1 MITDI
6 NKLQQDIRAI
16 GSVSDSAEFFE
27 GFLRA
32 FDIPVST
39 IDRLKSTSSYDV
51 NVGVRMDGYLEATH
65 DKRRDASDE
74 TEKSTGVYTHYETY
88 CRCPDCHEVFAE
100 FSESCSCGKQM
111 AEEINKVGFYLF
123 NGKEFIESFK

>member
-39 IDRLKSTSSYDV
+39 IDRLKSRS
-51 NVGVRMDGYLEATH
+51 EE
-65 DKRRDASDE
+65 RR
-74 TEKSTGVYTHYETY
+74 V
-88 CRCPDCHEVFAE
+88 
-100 FSESCSCGKQM
+100 
-111 AEEINKVGFYLF
+111 
-123 NGKEFIESFK
+123 GKECT

>member
-51 NVGVRMDGYLEATH
+51 NVGVRIGQQFFILLPKAVT
-65 DKRRDASDE
+65 
-74 TEKSTGVYTHYETY
+74 STLT
-88 CRCPDCHEVFAE
+88 
-100 FSESCSCGKQM
+100 
-111 AEEINKVGFYLF
+111 
-123 NGKEFIESFK
+123 

>member
-32 FDIPVST
+32 LIFLFQRL
-39 IDRLKSTSSYDV
+39 IDS
-51 NVGVRMDGYLEATH
+51 NPHPHM
-65 DKRRDASDE
+65 
-74 TEKSTGVYTHYETY
+74 
-88 CRCPDCHEVFAE
+88 
-100 FSESCSCGKQM
+100 M
-111 AEEINKVGFYLF
+111 
-123 NGKEFIESFK
+123 